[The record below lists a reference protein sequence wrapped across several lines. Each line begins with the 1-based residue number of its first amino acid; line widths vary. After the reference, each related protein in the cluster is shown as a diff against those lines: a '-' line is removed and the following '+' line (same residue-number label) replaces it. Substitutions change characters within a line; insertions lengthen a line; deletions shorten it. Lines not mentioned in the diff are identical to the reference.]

1 VFKEGEIAMKRRSF
15 DRIVSFVG
23 FGLAVL
29 LFAAAGLLNWG
40 ASFASDSVS
49 SQLKAQAITFPA
61 VTENPD
67 ETADV
72 TKFFAANG
80 DKILTTAKQ
89 SQMYADHYLG
99 FHLSKMPT
107 YAAASGASRAAS
119 AALAANP
126 NDPALKAD
134 AAAKA
139 GLVDTVFKGTML
151 RGTLLTA
158 YAFGTLGSIAAIAAL
173 VTLVG
178 AFVMLALSILG
189 FMHIRR
195 TPEDATI

>member
-1 VFKEGEIAMKRRSF
+1 MGEIIMKRRTF

-29 LFAAAGLLNWG
+29 LLAAAGLLNWG
-40 ASFASDSVS
+40 ASFASDAVS
-49 SQLKAQAITFPA
+49 SQLKAQEISFPA
-61 VTENPD
+61 ATDNPD
-67 ETADV
+67 ESADV

-89 SQMYADHYLG
+89 AQVYADHYLG

-107 YAAASGASRAAS
+107 YAAASNASRAAG
-119 AALAANP
+119 AALATNP
-126 NDPALKAD
+126 NDVALKAD

-173 VTLVG
+173 VTLAG
-178 AFVMLALSILG
+178 ALVMLILSLIG